1 MPTPNDTPND
11 TPDAAVV
18 RKLLEALSDLRIDDA
33 LSMLSPDL
41 LLEFPFRYDGGK
53 PSMQGEAALRFI
65 KSMPKL
71 FKTMNFI
78 EITVHGS
85 TTSGVVAAEYRSN
98 GLTHGGDAYGN
109 TYAGF
114 FDVKDGK
121 ITRWREYYDP
131 VVIAN
136 TFKLKVVGL
145 NA

>member
-1 MPTPNDTPND
+1 MPQPND
-11 TPDAAVV
+11 TPDAAIV
-18 RKLLEALSDLRIDDA
+18 RKLLEALSEMRVADA
-33 LSMLSPDL
+33 LAVLSPNL
-41 LLEFPFRYDGGK
+41 QLELPARHDGGK
-53 PSMQGEAALRFI
+53 PVMQGEAAMKFV
-65 KSMPKL
+65 SAMPKL
-71 FKTMNFI
+71 FKSLNFT

-85 TTSGVVAAEYRSN
+85 TTSGVVAAEYRSD
-98 GLTHGGDAYGN
+98 GRTHGGDAYCN
-109 TYAGF
+109 AYAGF